1 MQFKRDILDAI
12 GGIEQIGGDGEASPA
27 IKYLARQSFTVE
39 NGEWYSYGLYFQVT
53 TMRVLP

>member
-39 NGEWYSYGLYFQVT
+39 NGE
-53 TMRVLP
+53 